1 MWDLLLQQWPGSGP
15 GGVCAYDR
23 TYGTWPSHRRE
34 MTFDSALGHPLA
46 ALDMAKLPVLA
57 WPPGRPPSDVLA
69 QLPPGGDIST
79 CAWHGGG
86 RRSKHRLKAL
96 LTTAC
101 LVFPRLPSCHRCD
114 IQGAGADSNVFEMGF
129 LPEAK
134 CLVHILPPL
143 VVLWIAAGFLAYC
156 LFASALP
163 KPLPGIPYNMDSSKR
178 LFGDLAEIRQAIY
191 RRQWIWS
198 QPREHGAP
206 VSQAFL
212 FPFRRPTVIISDY
225 RTAVDI
231 CSRRTKEFD
240 RGTRNRE
247 CVGITAPNFH
257 FTMQSSDPRFR
268 CHRELLRDLM
278 TPWFLKEACQS
289 TAMKA
294 QLVAAPRVYDKAA
307 LLVDLWGLKLSKAQG
322 RPFSATHD
330 LYLAT
335 LDMISSVAFGMEA
348 SQAALTQEILHAR
361 FFSSDAYRAPN
372 EPAAFPAAPANPEIE
387 ALLDI
392 PEMVAIAQGSP
403 FPALAQWLALL
414 QPKHAR
420 AHWHRRSLLRRQTM
434 RSLHRLAL
442 LGEKSVPESAL
453 DQLLLREKMAASRMG
468 REPDFYSPAIRDE
481 VLGYLLGGHDST
493 ATVLAWWVK
502 HMTRHQEVQLRL
514 RQALLGAHFAACA
527 EGRWPTM
534 QEICSTSIPYLDAV
548 LEESLRCASVAT
560 LIVRK
565 ATCNTHILGYPIPEG
580 TDIIIP
586 LTGPSMTEPALPIP
600 ESLRSEACRS
610 APDRVPAWGDDIGEY
625 RPERWLKYER
635 NAAGGEAAV
644 FDAQAGPTLAFSTG
658 PRKCFGKKQGEMQLK
673 MTATLLL
680 WNYAFE
686 PVGEPLDGWEITERL
701 VNLPKNCY
709 VKLRKL

>member
-1 MWDLLLQQWPGSGP
+1 MALDTALVPPG
-15 GGVCAYDR
+15 
-23 TYGTWPSHRRE
+23 
-34 MTFDSALGHPLA
+34 A
-46 ALDMAKLPVLA
+46 ALDMAKLPLFASGVC
-57 WPPGRPPSDVLA
+57 V
-69 QLPPGGDIST
+69 QLPPGGDTST
-79 CAWHGGG
+79 RAWHGGS
-86 RRSKHRLKAL
+86 RRHSQHEFKAGL
-96 LTTAC
+96 AIQTIAC
-101 LVFPRLPSCHRCD
+101 LVCPQMRAALH
-114 IQGAGADSNVFEMGF
+114 GVFEMGF
-129 LPEAK
+129 LPEAE
-134 CLVHILPPL
+134 CLDHVLPFL
-143 VVLWIAAGFLAYC
+143 VMPWIVAGFLTY
-156 LFASALP
+156 LYVLALP
-163 KPLPGIPYNMDSSKR
+163 KPLPGIPYNEDSSKR
-178 LFGDLAEIRQAIY
+178 LFGDWAQIRQSIY

-206 VSQAFL
+206 ISQAFL

-247 CVGITAPNFH
+247 CVGLTAPTFH
-257 FTMQSSDPRFR
+257 FTMESRDPRFR

-278 TPWFLKEACQS
+278 TPCFLKE
-289 TAMKA
+289 
-294 QLVAAPRVYDKAA
+294 VAAPRVYDRAT

-330 LYLAT
+330 LNLAA
-335 LDMISSVAFGMEA
+335 LDMISSVAFGMGE
-348 SQAALTQEILHAR
+348 SKAALKQETLHAR
-361 FFSSDAYRAPN
+361 CFNVDPYRAPN
-372 EPAAFPAAPANPEIE
+372 EPADFPTASAGPEIE

-403 FPALAQWLALL
+403 FPSLAQWLALL
-414 QPKHAR
+414 KPKHAR
-420 AHWHRRSLLRRQTM
+420 AHWHRRSLLRRQTA

-453 DQLLLREKMAASRMG
+453 DQLLWREKMAASKMG

-514 RQALLGAHFAACA
+514 RQALLNAHFAARA
-527 EGRWPTM
+527 GGRWPTM
-534 QEICSTSIPYLDAV
+534 QEISFVSIPYLDAV
-548 LEESLRCASVAT
+548 LEESLRCASVAA

-565 ATCNTHILGYPIPEG
+565 TTCDTHILGYPIPEG

-586 LTGPSMTEPALPIP
+586 LTGPSLTEPALPIP
-600 ESLRSEACRS
+600 EALRSEACRG
-610 APDRVPAWGDDIGEY
+610 AKDRVPAWGDDIGEY
-625 RPERWLKYER
+625 KPERWLKHEH
-635 NAAGGEAAV
+635 NAAGEEVAM
-644 FDAQAGPTLAFSTG
+644 FDPQAGPNLAFSNG
-658 PRKCFGKKQGEMQLK
+658 PRKCFGKKQAEMQLRT
-673 MTATLLL
+673 TATLLL
-680 WNYAFE
+680 WNFAFE
-686 PVGEPLDGWEITERL
+686 PVEGPLGGWEITERL